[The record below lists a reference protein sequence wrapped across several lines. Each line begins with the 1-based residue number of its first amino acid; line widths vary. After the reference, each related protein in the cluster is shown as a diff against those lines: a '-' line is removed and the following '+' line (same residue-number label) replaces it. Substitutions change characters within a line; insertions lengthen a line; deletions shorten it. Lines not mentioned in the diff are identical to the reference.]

1 MTWGIVLACLTLVLV
16 IATALSFLRVA
27 HGFVRVFSFPRLQV
41 LLATLVLLGFSILM
55 PADGWISPLASAC
68 LVAVAIAQI
77 VPIAQFTPLKKA
89 QSQDFEGP
97 DDDPSV
103 VSILSFNVKQS
114 NRHYDKA
121 LAVAAA
127 ADADIALFMEVD
139 SGWAKGLEPLA
150 DRYEHV
156 VSHPLDN
163 SYGMI
168 LYSRLPLSDV
178 AVRELVMDDIPSITA
193 TVILRNDDR
202 FRLYCV
208 HPEPPVPVVDSYGR
222 DAELVTVAGLV
233 REDTLP
239 CIVTGDLNDVAWSHT
254 TRLFQRIS
262 RLLDPRVGRGFYSTF
277 DARFFFIRW
286 PLDHLFHD
294 ARFRLAGIRRL
305 DRAGS
310 DHFPILFRLALGKVE
325 MAGERP
331 EQMDEADRQEARELR
346 REGVKLERDPVGTD
360 WES

>member
-1 MTWGIVLACLTLVLV
+1 MSWGVILVCLTLLLV

-27 HGFVRVFSFPRLQV
+27 HGFVRVFSFPRLQI
-41 LLATLVLLGFSILM
+41 LLATLALLFFSVAL
-55 PADGWISPLASAC
+55 PADGWISPAASAC
-68 LVAVAIAQI
+68 LVAVAIAQL
-77 VPIAQFTPLKKA
+77 VPVVQFTPLKTP
-89 QSQDFEGP
+89 QSQTFDGP
-97 DDDPSV
+97 GDDPSV

-114 NRHYDKA
+114 NRHYDRA
-121 LAVAAA
+121 LAVADA

-139 SGWAKGLEPLA
+139 SGWAKGLQPLA
-150 DRYEHV
+150 GSYEHQ

-168 LYSRLPLSDV
+168 LYSRLPLADV
-178 AVRELVMDDIPSITA
+178 EVRELVMDDIPSITA
-193 TVILRNDDR
+193 TVTLRDKSR

-233 REDTLP
+233 RKEALP
-239 CIVTGDLNDVAWSHT
+239 CIVAGDLNDVAWSHT

-294 ARFRLAGIRRL
+294 ARFRLAGITRL

-310 DHFPILFRLALGKVE
+310 DHFPILFRLALGTADAAE
-325 MAGERP
+325 ERP
-331 EQMDEADRQEARELR
+331 EEMDEEDRQEARELR

-360 WES
+360 WEA